1 MREWK
6 TVCIREKIWIWM
18 KMKTRE
24 LTEAM
29 WIGIWYHSIHLS
41 ILQKSYQLR
50 NAESDWISYGKQW
63 GYKSFEESE
72 SSCDAR
78 HQETPS
84 KGQGQDSKCNSTL
97 FLSVWISRGCWEL
110 HRIRKHLCSFNKH
123 FLSIYYPH
131 MLRWVLQRVR
141 SCM

>member
-1 MREWK
+1 
-6 TVCIREKIWIWM
+6 
-18 KMKTRE
+18 MKTRE

-84 KGQGQDSKCNSTL
+84 KGQVQDSKHNSNFFFICL
-97 FLSVWISRGCWEL
+97 NFQGMLSVTQNL
-110 HRIRKHLCSFNKH
+110 QPFNKH
-123 FLSIYYPH
+123 FLSIY
-131 MLRWVLQRVR
+131 
-141 SCM
+141 